1 MAQPCVSC
9 LATLV
14 GILGCGRHSRH
25 LLVALLSLSLRS
37 VSGVSSPSS
46 LRSSGPYFVASLL
59 ALECPCGGLLGCPP
73 TPPLRR
79 FALSRTPPVHAPCR
93 SRSQDA
99 TGGRWASQR
108 AAGHP
113 TSHRVAVARDRALD
127 ASRMRSAMPTREAS
141 LSVSGRSRH
150 RWARALASD
159 GCRLLGR
166 CPIPAA
172 QRR

>member
-1 MAQPCVSC
+1 MAQPGVSC
-9 LATLV
+9 LASLV

-59 ALECPCGGLLGCPP
+59 ALECPCWGLLGCPP

-99 TGGRWASQR
+99 TRGRSASQR
-108 AAGHP
+108 AAEHP
-113 TSHRVAVARDRALD
+113 PSHRVAVARERAREG
-127 ASRMRSAMPTREAS
+127 STMRSAMPTWEAPFNV
-141 LSVSGRSRH
+141 SVGSRH
-150 RWARALASD
+150 RLARALASD
-159 GCRLLGR
+159 GCRLLER
-166 CPIPAA
+166 CLIPAA
-172 QRR
+172 QGR